1 MSTNRTMFRCIG
13 VDGKDSM
20 WLSDKEIKNIIP
32 VKDKD
37 GNPYLMV
44 NYYDLDYCI
53 NSTKFFERIEI
64 KIFED

>member
-20 WLSDKEIKNIIP
+20 WLLDKEIKNIIP
-32 VKDKD
+32 VKNKD
-37 GNPYLMV
+37 GNPHLMV
-44 NYYDLDYCI
+44 NYYDMDYCI
-53 NSTKFFERIEI
+53 NSTKFFEKIEI